1 MKPATAQYIS
11 VGITLM
17 FAIWIVWLWVSPDQ
31 VDKVQK
37 PTVVEKQ
44 PQTEVQTQAEQ
55 TPSTKPM
62 TFVLPAPPKPKE
74 VAKAPVV
81 AVAAQEVVKKVDP
94 VVKEVSKSIEKE
106 LAVPIEK
113 PKPAPKKEVV
123 EKIVPKAEPVEKVVQ
138 VTPIQAVGGR
148 ALLRVLEHGK
158 GPQIEIAWPANARKR
173 ETLHDRLRACL
184 GMENA
189 LMDAHGNLFR
199 SNEARGQRWEINLDR
214 FSGFLRQVSGRL
226 PRKEQQISHAI
237 EKRHGHLND
246 PVMVRIFPRRVDA
259 SLLGGLQAIVGPGY
273 MQARSIHARYDMQ
286 GSHILVRD
294 IQLDGRKLKGVI
306 ELSQYRQCEGRA

>member
-1 MKPATAQYIS
+1 MKPVTTQYIS

-31 VDKVQK
+31 VEKVQK
-37 PTVVEKQ
+37 PMVEKQ
-44 PQTEVQTQAEQ
+44 PQTQALAEP
-55 TPSTKPM
+55 TPLAKPM
-62 TFVLPAPPKPKE
+62 TFVLPAPPKPKV
-74 VAKAPVV
+74 VAKKPVV
-81 AVAAQEVVKKVDP
+81 AAEVPEVEKKTDP
-94 VVKEVSKSIEKE
+94 VVKQAPKPIEKVVE
-106 LAVPIEK
+106 VAIEK

-123 EKIVPKAEPVEKVVQ
+123 KKVVPKPEPVEEIVQ
-138 VTPIQAVGGR
+138 VTPTQAVGGR

-173 ETLHDRLRACL
+173 EGLHDRLRACF

-189 LMDAHGNLFR
+189 LMDAQGNLFR

-214 FSGFLRQVSGRL
+214 FSGFLRQASGRL

-237 EKRHGHLND
+237 ARRHGHLND

-259 SLLGGLQAIVGPGY
+259 SLLGGLKAIVGSGY

-294 IQLDGRKLKGVI
+294 IQLDGRKLEGVI
-306 ELSQYRQCEGRA
+306 ELSQYRQCGRRA